1 MQQLSEGE
9 IHMRKTVLALGTSL
23 FVLVVTAIPALADSS
38 LPGPHVQGNS
48 GTGGTAFTGAAH
60 LTPVV
65 VAFAVLVV
73 VGFASLAL
81 QRRHST
87 AS

>member
-1 MQQLSEGE
+1 
-9 IHMRKTVLALGTSL
+9 MRKTAVALGTSL
-23 FVLVVTAIPALADSS
+23 FVLIVTALPALADSS
-38 LPGPHVQGNS
+38 LPDPHVHGNS

-73 VGFASLAL
+73 VGSASLAL
-81 QRRHST
+81 QRRRST